1 MVYTNVSPKSVE
13 IAVYSVL
20 TVNSFAQL
28 LCNTTQDFLQV
39 SEVKLIGH
47 QPYNAYL
54 SPSSISFLFLPE
66 FFKVSEVT
74 ERELNFYFD
83 K

>member
-1 MVYTNVSPKSVE
+1 MQHHTGH
-13 IAVYSVL
+13 
-20 TVNSFAQL
+20 
-28 LCNTTQDFLQV
+28 FLQV

-54 SPSSISFLFLPE
+54 SPSSISFLFVPE
-66 FFKVSEVT
+66 FFKFSEVT
-74 ERELNFYFD
+74 EKELNFYFD

>member
-1 MVYTNVSPKSVE
+1 MCPLKVFGNCSLQCPNGKQFCT
-13 IAVYSVL
+13 IIMQHH
-20 TVNSFAQL
+20 TGH
-28 LCNTTQDFLQV
+28 FLQV
-39 SEVKLIGH
+39 SEVELIGH

-54 SPSSISFLFLPE
+54 SPSSISFLFVPE